1 MLHIISLKATMADR
15 NYTCSPHNGPWMD
28 ALTATGSTVALS
40 GRISC
45 LDTAMVME
53 VDDHN

>member
-1 MLHIISLKATMADR
+1 MISLKATMAA
-15 NYTCSPHNGPWMD
+15 CPHNGPWMD

-40 GRISC
+40 SGISL
-45 LDTAMVME
+45 LDTATVMV